1 MVGSQLL
8 GEVSD
13 PPFTS
18 GGRYI
23 CLCLEEQLAGQRP

>member
-8 GEVSD
+8 GEVSALL
-13 PPFTS
+13 FAS